1 MPRRSSRF
9 RPRPIEDSSLTPLV
23 DVTFL
28 LIVFFVV
35 VAHISSNERIPM
47 PLAQIEDSETA
58 PDKLQRRLVIN
69 VIPESQR
76 VSMRGDY
83 LVGNN
88 TFTASIESLAR
99 LQDMLAIRQASQP
112 GVSAVV
118 RAARTEPYD
127 MVHPILEAC
136 RNAGMTDVRLV
147 TEDRDG

>member
-1 MPRRSSRF
+1 MARRRSRF
-9 RPRPIEDSSLTPLV
+9 RSRPIEDSSLTPLV

-47 PLAQIEDSETA
+47 PLAQVEHAETA
-58 PDKLQRRLVIN
+58 PDKLQKRLVIN
-69 VIPESQR
+69 VIPEQQR
-76 VSMRGDY
+76 RSMGGDY
-83 LVGNN
+83 LVGVN
-88 TFTASIESLAR
+88 TFTASSNDLAR
-99 LQDMLAIRQASQP
+99 LQDTLALRQASQP

-118 RAARTEPYD
+118 RAARTEPYE